1 MIDKI
6 VLKGVASFKEKEEIL
21 TDKKVNLFYGLNGT
35 GKSTLSEYL
44 RQQASPIFSQCKIEG
59 LKNTDTVLV
68 YNQKF
73 VQETFYQAK
82 GIQGIFTLS
91 KENAEAKKELDT
103 ARASIEQLNTQREKL
118 EQEKA
123 EYEQEHDRICNKCK
137 DKAWEIKKQCLAN
150 DNVLEFCLEGCK
162 NSKESLFNNLLK
174 IEKAANTIDYTID
187 ELKKDAGELKGETQ
201 EKEYLS
207 KLTINVG
214 DIEQSELLSKTII
227 GNDSSPVAALIKEL
241 NNPDWVNEGM
251 KYIHLNGHEE
261 SLCPFCQ
268 QKTITQNFVKH
279 IHDYFDEGY
288 KQDITQIKQM
298 ITRYDKEINRVY
310 NYLDNI
316 KAHEYLKSHKEM
328 LNGLASSLISELQQ
342 NLFKLREKERN
353 PSIHITLQSYS
364 ETITDINYYI
374 DEANGKIDSY
384 NKSIANKEAAKADIK
399 NRFWR
404 LMREK
409 YNDIIVQYKDGEI
422 FYSQKT
428 KPIVN
433 ILSKLDADEQHLNE
447 QALRAQK
454 KTRNIDAAIVNINR
468 GLAEIGI
475 TDFSIEKCPEEQGL
489 YQLKRENSDKD
500 VFTTLSE
507 GEKMIISFLYFVEL
521 CKGEPDAKKLMGQ
534 KIVVIDDPISSLSQ
548 MYIFSIATL
557 IRSEFLKGAKYDQL
571 FILTHSL
578 YFFYELISGNRKS
591 QACSKFFRVFKDE
604 KGSHFKDMKER
615 EIQNDYQEYWQI
627 IRDESQA
634 PALIANCMRNAIE
647 YFFGFVEKKC
657 LQDVFKKEELQETC
671 FRDLKRFINR
681 ESHSDSINICDIK
694 EFDYKRYKNIFQQ
707 VFINTGY
714 RDHYNMMI
722 KQ

>member
-103 ARASIEQLNTQREKL
+103 ARASIEQMNTQSEKL

-123 EYEQEHDRICNKCK
+123 EYKQEYDRICNKCK

-162 NSKESLFNNLLK
+162 NSKEALFNNLLK

-187 ELKKDAGELKGETQ
+187 DLKKDAGELKGETQ

-241 NNPDWVNEGM
+241 NNSDWVNEGM
-251 KYIHLNGHEE
+251 EYIHLNGHEE

-288 KQDITQIKQM
+288 KQDIAQIKQM
-298 ITRYDKEINRVY
+298 ITRYDKEINRVS

-316 KAHEYLKSHKEM
+316 KAHEYLESRKER
-328 LNGLASSLISELQQ
+328 LNGLASSLISELRQ
-342 NLFKLREKERN
+342 NLSKLREKERN

-364 ETITDINYYI
+364 KTIADINDCI
-374 DEANGKIDSY
+374 DEANKEITSY
-384 NKSIANKEAAKADIK
+384 NKNIENKEATKADIK
-399 NRFWR
+399 NKFWR
-404 LMREK
+404 FMREK
-409 YNDIIVQYKDGEI
+409 YNNIIVQYKDGKK
-422 FYSQKT
+422 FYSQKA
-428 KPIVN
+428 KPIDN
-433 ILSKLDADEQHLNE
+433 ALSKLKDDKQRLKE

-454 KTRNIDAAIVNINR
+454 KTRNIDAAIVNIDR

-521 CKGEPDAKKLMGQ
+521 CKGEPDAKKLTGQ

-557 IRSEFLKGAKYDQL
+557 IRNEFLKVAKYDQL

-578 YFFYELISGNRKS
+578 YFFYELISGNRKF
-591 QACSKFFRVFKDE
+591 QARAKFFRVFKDE

-647 YFFGFVEKKC
+647 YFFSFVEKKS
-657 LQDVFKKEELQETC
+657 LKEVFEKEELQKTC

-681 ESHSDSINICDIK
+681 ESHSDGINICDIK
-694 EFDYKRYKNIFQQ
+694 EFDYKRYKDIFQK
-707 VFINTGY
+707 VFIKTGY
-714 RDHYNMMI
+714 EDHYNMMI
-722 KQ
+722 NQ

>member
-409 YNDIIVQYKDGEI
+409 YNDIIVQYKDGEK

-647 YFFGFVEKKC
+647 YFFGFVEKKMPSR
-657 LQDVFKKEELQETC
+657 C
-671 FRDLKRFINR
+671 F
-681 ESHSDSINICDIK
+681 
-694 EFDYKRYKNIFQQ
+694 
-707 VFINTGY
+707 
-714 RDHYNMMI
+714 
-722 KQ
+722 

>member
-409 YNDIIVQYKDGEI
+409 YNDIIVQYKDGEK